1 MADVQQHM
9 LEKATGCK
17 HVIGYREAMSQNGF
31 KFSKPDAKLPY
42 FWEITTVG
50 SRTAAPAKVT
60 STIWAIHVVAATIL
74 KESMCLESCV
84 TPTMTVMSGHIIVAL
99 QNKNWTKTHEK
110 SCQSIA
116 KLHSHSGVIDAFF
129 VCI

>member
-1 MADVQQHM
+1 MADIQQHL

-31 KFSKPDAKLPY
+31 KLSKPDAKLPY
-42 FWEITTVG
+42 FWEIITVG

-84 TPTMTVMSGHIIVAL
+84 TPTMTLMSGHIIVAL
-99 QNKNWTKTHEK
+99 QNKNQNAWKNPAN
-110 SCQSIA
+110 Q
-116 KLHSHSGVIDAFF
+116 
-129 VCI
+129 